1 MAQLLVVKNDD
12 PDRVNFK
19 GDVVGYVSDIYILD
33 EENAKH
39 FELIPVSK
47 FSKKELYAAL
57 CVDMP
62 ETKPVWQASTVE
74 WTLKKPVRKDAWKDG
89 DTWKFINVP
98 PKHQFNVAH
107 FTEQQIA
114 TLASAV
120 ATKEEKALILTGADS
135 IKKIPEN
142 DEVIPRIVKAVE
154 M

>member
-1 MAQLLVVKNDD
+1 MAQLLIVKNDD
-12 PDRVNFK
+12 PDRMNFK
-19 GDVVGYVSDIYILD
+19 GDVVGYVSDIYMLD

-47 FSKKELYAAL
+47 YSKEELYEAISA
-57 CVDMP
+57 DMP
-62 ETKPVWQASTVE
+62 ETRPVWQSSTTE
-74 WTLKKPVRKDAWKDG
+74 WSLKKPVRKDAWKDG
-89 DTWKFINVP
+89 DTWKFINIP
-98 PKHQFNVAH
+98 PKHQINVAH
-107 FTEQQIA
+107 FTAEQISI
-114 TLASAV
+114 LASAG